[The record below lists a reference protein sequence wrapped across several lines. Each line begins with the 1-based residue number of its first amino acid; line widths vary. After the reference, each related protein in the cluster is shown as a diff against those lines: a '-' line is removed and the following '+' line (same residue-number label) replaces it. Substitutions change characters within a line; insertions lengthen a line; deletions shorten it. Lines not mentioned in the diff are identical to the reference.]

1 MPDGLGRTEFIERK
15 KGVSKSTLE
24 QLFNKQ
30 SQDDQVA
37 IILAPTY
44 IRLSQKDLETTF
56 EQDKC
61 FVQGYKSQ
69 SKYLV
74 IKKT

>member
-1 MPDGLGRTEFIERK
+1 MVRANRVIERK

-61 FVQGYKSQ
+61 FVQGYKKSI
-69 SKYLV
+69 KVLGD
-74 IKKT
+74 KKT